1 MVQADLP
8 SPNTAGGPDNGRSA
22 DQPDGAARAIPRES
36 ITGVIMAGGKGRRMG
51 GEDKGLLQIR
61 GKPMLQYVL
70 ETLRPQVGRILINA
84 NRNQDRYR
92 QLGYPVVADISGDF
106 LGPLAG
112 MASALQASDTEY
124 LLTVPCDSPLLPAS
138 LAEVLFQALHRQQ
151 AEISVATDGQR
162 MQPVFALLRRSLLP
176 SLLEYLD
183 NGGRKIDTW
192 YAQHSTALADCSAFP
207 DAFLNVNTPEEQT
220 QVERKLTDLER

>member
-1 MVQADLP
+1 MAPADQ
-8 SPNTAGGPDNGRSA
+8 SPQDTAGSRHKSRCAEPPGETTRGMP
-22 DQPDGAARAIPRES
+22 RAS

-61 GKPMLQYVL
+61 GKPMIQYVL
-70 ETLRPQVGRILINA
+70 EALRPQVGRILINA